1 MTVPV
6 LVFVNEQPVRV
17 PAEAR
22 MADAVR
28 AMDEALATK
37 LAEGAAQLTDGRGIA
52 LEPTAAVFPGAIV
65 RVVVRAR
72 PRSTESNAHP

>member
-1 MTVPV
+1 MTGSV

-17 PAEAR
+17 PPEAK

-28 AMDEALATK
+28 AIDEGLATK

-52 LEPTAAVFPGAIV
+52 LEPTATVFPGAIV
-65 RVVVRAR
+65 RVVVSARAR
-72 PRSTESNAHP
+72 SPESNAHA